1 MDALHLR
8 SFQMEEMITMKKISF
23 FIAFI
28 MCFTAIFTSAF
39 ATTLYCYHTLNEESE
54 GYKAFKQSHP
64 DVTVQRCTQY
74 YETTSTFANALNLKE
89 LSCDVI
95 SLNSLSFDWSS
106 LMEKGYCADLS
117 DSTII
122 SNIMSQLY
130 PNIAALGIK
139 DGHIYAVPFAITFR
153 NTLFNQDALTMCGW
167 EDEPTPQSFLELLD
181 FADRWCDLIEE
192 NGAYEGLR
200 LHAGWVPDLYGEG
213 TYSAWLISLLIDSYI
228 SQTQYAGET
237 LDFNNPELIALL
249 ERCMTVGRRLYILE
263 PKPRNT
269 DSGDGIGFLVTAPQG
284 SWPTNADQ
292 IICFR
297 LNDQQ
302 PAILKA
308 VVDMYAVYSGSEHTG
323 LAISYLESVLSGAE
337 NPASFEKQ
345 LLYTNAE
352 PKLNSNYDYA
362 VSIHKKYLAETEAQ
376 LQDSTLSNDERLA
389 LENELAKWQQALID
403 DESDERKYLVS
414 AAKLASYREKE
425 PYFYFETPN
434 AFNASTEA
442 STQLKSLE
450 EQYANGVINV
460 ETLVKELN
468 RIARM
473 STLEDE

>member
-1 MDALHLR
+1 
-8 SFQMEEMITMKKISF
+8 MKKVTRCISLVVF
-23 FIAFI
+23 FA
-28 MCFTAIFTSAF
+28 MIFTSAQ
-39 ATTLYCYHTLNEESE
+39 ATTLFSYFVSCSYYE
-54 GYKAFKQSHP
+54 GYQTFVQAHP
-64 DVTVQRCTQY
+64 DVSVQTCSQY
-74 YETTSTFANALNLKE
+74 YETTSTFANALNLGE
-89 LSCDVI
+89 LTCD
-95 SLNSLSFDWSS
+95 LFGLDTLSYDWSS

-130 PNIAALGIK
+130 PNIAALGMK
-139 DGHIYAVPFAITFR
+139 DGHIYAVPTRITFR
-153 NTLFNQDALTMCGW
+153 NTLFNQDALAMCGW
-167 EDEPTPQSFLELLD
+167 EDEPTPQSFPELLD

-192 NGAYEGLR
+192 NGPYEGLR

-237 LDFNNPELIALL
+237 LDFNNSELIALL
-249 ERCMTVGRRLYILE
+249 ERCMTVGRRLYALE

-269 DSGDGIGFLVTAPQG
+269 DSGDGIGFLVTAPQNL
-284 SWPTNADQ
+284 WPTNTDQ
-292 IICFR
+292 ILCFR

-308 VVDMYAVYSGSEHTG
+308 EIVMYAVYSGSNQTM
-323 LAISYLESVLSGAE
+323 LTIQLLESILAGE
-337 NPASFEKQ
+337 EHPDNFQKQ

-389 LENELAKWQQALID
+389 LEDELAKWQQALID
-403 DESDERKYLVS
+403 DESDEKKYLVS

-434 AFNASTEA
+434 AFNSSTEA
-442 STQLKSLE
+442 SSQLKSLE

-473 STLEDE
+473 SMLEDE

>member
-1 MDALHLR
+1 
-8 SFQMEEMITMKKISF
+8 MKK
-23 FIAFI
+23 AVRY
-28 MCFTAIFTSAF
+28 TALAILFSMLFSSAQ
-39 ATTLYCYHTLNEESE
+39 ATTLFSYFVSCSYYE
-54 GYKAFKQSHP
+54 GYQTFVQAHP
-64 DVTVQRCTQY
+64 DVSVQTCSQY
-74 YETTSTFANALNLKE
+74 YETTSTFANALNLGE
-89 LSCDVI
+89 LTCD
-95 SLNSLSFDWSS
+95 LFGLDTLSYDWSS

-130 PNIAALGIK
+130 PNIAALGMK
-139 DGHIYAVPFAITFR
+139 DGHIYAVPTRITFR
-153 NTLFNQDALTMCGW
+153 NTLFNQDALAMCGW
-167 EDEPTPQSFLELLD
+167 EDEPTPQSFPELLD

-249 ERCMTVGRRLYILE
+249 ERCMTVGRRLYALE

-269 DSGDGIGFLVTAPQG
+269 DSGDGIGFLVTAPQNL
-284 SWPTNADQ
+284 WPTNTDQ

-308 VVDMYAVYSGSEHTG
+308 EVVMYAVYSGSNQTM
-323 LAISYLESVLSGAE
+323 LTIQLLESILAGE
-337 NPASFEKQ
+337 EHPDNFQRQ

-362 VSIHKKYLAETEAQ
+362 VSVHKKYLAETEAQ

-389 LENELAKWQQALID
+389 LEDELAKWQQALID
-403 DESDERKYLVS
+403 DESDEKNILF
-414 AAKLASYREKE
+414 
-425 PYFYFETPN
+425 PP
-434 AFNASTEA
+434 
-442 STQLKSLE
+442 QSLP
-450 EQYANGVINV
+450 ATVRRSL
-460 ETLVKELN
+460 T
-468 RIARM
+468 
-473 STLEDE
+473 STLKRPTPLIPARRLLPNCNLWKSSMPTA